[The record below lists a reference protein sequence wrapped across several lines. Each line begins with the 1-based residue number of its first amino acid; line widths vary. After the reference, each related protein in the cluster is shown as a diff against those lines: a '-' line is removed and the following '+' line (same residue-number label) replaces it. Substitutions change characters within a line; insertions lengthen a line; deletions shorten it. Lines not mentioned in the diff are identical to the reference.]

1 MKKIN
6 FTLIAGAIICM
17 ALACQ
22 KEVPTPVIPDSPDTP
37 EVKTTVITAG
47 FDNSKTELQ
56 PDKKVFWTDGDAISV
71 NGVSSEAIA
80 LAAPAASA
88 SFTFNAVL
96 SDEKKAVYPASAW
109 TSDGT
114 VTLSATQ
121 AAGTDASFAAD
132 ALPMVAY
139 AASGNEL
146 TFHHTAAVIKLQLKK
161 GATSDNIDYVEF
173 SGNNDE
179 QVSGAFTVDY
189 ATGALTSTSSAA
201 ADKTLRVSVGKAL
214 STTDVTCVYIAVPAI
229 DFTNGFKMKVI
240 DVNGVTMTKRVGAA
254 NLKKGGI
261 YPTPVDTFDAD
272 NTLKAFAKSFVTCLR
287 VWENTIGKVDAD
299 GTHNGANAWTNVHLL
314 PIINPNK
321 GYSNAGNQY
330 DASIYSP
337 FWSAKVGDVEYSSNQ
352 CWEIA
357 IRGLMNL
364 CTTEGEA
371 FLTNMTNRNKAYT
384 KANGLGMDSYIPAY
398 SSNNKWNAYPW
409 YESNNTV
416 KFNNAEINEVDIE
429 FTLKCC
435 SWHVVRGLIT
445 NSGNTALGAIGN
457 FQEFGNSSS
466 TLILSGYVGYIS
478 PMRELLILAR
488 IYKYLLDNN
497 INDNVYDALQ
507 GVTVD
512 FALY

>member
-22 KEVPTPVIPDSPDTP
+22 KEVPTPVIPDTPDTP

-240 DVNGVTMTKRVGAA
+240 DVHGVTMTKRVGAA

-272 NTLKAFAKSFVTCLR
+272 NTIKAFVKSYVNILK
-287 VWENTIGKVDAD
+287 VWENTTGTIDLVKGENYAGGDFNYANSHYIPSGTTITVGTKTYSLPDMFETGIRSYLLVRGYNGLDRTHYGAGSISALDGGAVGMSATTVPETHSYYWGANPFNEAPGNGGFFHMTDGTYHVAKVDVLDNWAMRALNYQS
-299 GTHNGANAWTNVHLL
+299 GQSISNMCTYPRSPITNYT
-314 PIINPNK
+314 
-321 GYSNAGNQY
+321 GS
-330 DASIYSP
+330 
-337 FWSAKVGDVEYSSNQ
+337 FSAMRALITY
-352 CWEIA
+352 
-357 IRGLMNL
+357 
-364 CTTEGEA
+364 A
-371 FLTNMTNRNKAYT
+371 FFFKYMLD
-384 KANGLGMDSYIPAY
+384 NGLDKG
-398 SSNNKWNAYPW
+398 
-409 YESNNTV
+409 T
-416 KFNNAEINEVDIE
+416 EVGND
-429 FTLKCC
+429 
-435 SWHVVRGLIT
+435 VLIR
-445 NSGNTALGAIGN
+445 SELLGKEGN
-457 FQEFGNSSS
+457 F
-466 TLILSGYVGYIS
+466 
-478 PMRELLILAR
+478 
-488 IYKYLLDNN
+488 
-497 INDNVYDALQ
+497 
-507 GVTVD
+507 
-512 FALY
+512 

>member
-6 FTLIAGAIICM
+6 LSLIAGAILCVAISCE
-17 ALACQ
+17 
-22 KEVPTPVIPDSPDTP
+22 KEPQTPVETLVPETP
-37 EVKTTVITAG
+37 EAVITVIKAG
-47 FDNSKTELQ
+47 FDNTKTVLDGQ
-56 PDKKVFWTDGDAISV
+56 KVYWTDGDAICV
-71 NGVSSEAIA
+71 NGVSSEAVS
-80 LAAPAASA
+80 LTDPSASA
-88 SFTFNAVL
+88 EFTFNASL
-96 SDEKKAVYPASAW
+96 DGEKKAVYPASAW
-109 TSDGT
+109 ASDGT
-114 VTLSATQ
+114 ITIPANQ
-121 AAGTDASFAAD
+121 DAGTNTSFATG
-132 ALPMVAY
+132 ALPLVAY

-146 TFHHTAAVIKLQLKK
+146 TFKHIGAVIKLQLKK

-179 QVSGAFTVDY
+179 QVSGAFGINY
-189 ATGALTSTSSAA
+189 STGELTPASTAE

-214 STTDVTCVYIAVPAI
+214 SDSEATCVYITVPAI
-229 DFTNGFKMKVI
+229 NFSSGFKMKVI

-364 CTTEGEA
+364 CTTEGES
-371 FLTNMTNRNKAYT
+371 FLSSMTARNKAIPYG
-384 KANGLGMDSYIPAY
+384 NGLNMY
-398 SSNNKWNAYPW
+398 SSIPSYSANNQWNAYPW
-409 YESNNTV
+409 YEYNKEVKCNNV
-416 KFNNAEINEVDIE
+416 AVEAVDII

-435 SWHVVRGLIT
+435 SWHLVRGLIT

-457 FQEFGNSSS
+457 YQEFGNSNS

-497 INDNVYDALQ
+497 INDNVYDSLQ

-512 FALY
+512 YALY